1 VKDPLAH
8 AEKTALPRFGHQAIR
23 ALLTD
28 ALGVAPGPA
37 EDDRHRVR
45 AAPPAYLDQHRPGAD
60 HLPALPGVAARRV
73 PVLG

>member
-8 AEKTALPRFGHQAIR
+8 AEKTALPGFGHEAIR

-37 EDDRHRVR
+37 EDDRHRLR
-45 AAPPAYLDQHRPGAD
+45 AAPPAYLD
-60 HLPALPGVAARRV
+60 
-73 PVLG
+73 